1 MTDQLPHPTALTR
14 PRNAVNDDFFSV
26 TQTRCVDRRWHF
38 QVGVHRASKAGPGG
52 EAPPEGQEIQ
62 SLGLFQ
68 RESPPADVEI
78 LGMALGI
85 EIDPADWL
93 EEFLRLHGME
103 VVSRRPVRMLAG
115 VVGDVVARWSAEGGS
130 FAGRF
135 FATKW
140 GPRLF
145 LLWGRTGLASYP
157 ELAEDFFVS
166 VMTFRVLD
174 DSLGLFAEK
183 VRTVAG
189 GEPISWKAMVPGS
202 WKVEPEN
209 AREGVG
215 AFQASL
221 ISPAEEGGAAQQEL
235 LGKLSFAVVSR
246 AKATKA
252 REVARKYF
260 DALRDLDI
268 DLEST
273 ALVEEEASAPYEQ
286 SWLLVS
292 PFNRKGGTGE
302 VRCRILQ
309 HPRAWV
315 VAGVVGPNREADVAA
330 WMQCKRALDI
340 AALALELRP

>member
-14 PRNAVNDDFFSV
+14 RRNAVNDDFLTV
-26 TQTRCVDRRWHF
+26 TQTRCVDSHWHF
-38 QVGVHRASKAGPGG
+38 QVGVHRESKAGPKGD
-52 EAPPEGQEIQ
+52 APPEGQEIQ

-68 RESPPADVEI
+68 RESPSADVEV

-103 VVSRRPVRMLAG
+103 VVSRRSVRMLAG
-115 VVGDVVARWSAEGGS
+115 VVGDVVARWRVDGEA
-130 FAGRF
+130 FAGRL

-145 LLWGRTGLASYP
+145 LLWCRTGLASYSS
-157 ELAEDFFVS
+157 LAEDFFVS

-183 VRTVAG
+183 VRTVTG
-189 GEPISWKAMVPGS
+189 GEPMPWKAVVPGS
-202 WKVEPEN
+202 WKVEPEE

-221 ISPAEEGGAAQQEL
+221 LTPAEEGRAAKQEL
-235 LGKLSFAVVSR
+235 LGKLSFAIVSR
-246 AKATKA
+246 DKATKA

-260 DALRDLDI
+260 DALRDLDF

-273 ALVEEEASAPYEQ
+273 ALVEEEAKAPYEE

-292 PFNRKGGTGE
+292 PINRRGSTGE
-302 VRCRILQ
+302 VRCRILL

-315 VAGVVGPNREADVAA
+315 VAGVVGPNREADVAS

-340 AALALELRP
+340 AALALEFRP